1 MDYQDTVLF
10 NDFVKK
16 YRVKFEIDDDVQ
28 LVDNSGKT
36 GTLNEFIS
44 AHQGK
49 VIYVD
54 YWASW
59 CAPCIAEMP
68 SAKKLQK
75 ELNNKNIVYLYL
87 STDRKEEPWQKALK
101 KLELQGNINYR
112 IMNADNSMQMEELEI
127 QFIPRYMIYDVNGRL
142 VNKDAPRPSESELL
156 KSQLMKLLNTATDR

>member
-28 LVDNSGKT
+28 LVNNSGKT

-75 ELNNKNIVYLYL
+75 ELNKNQIISLI
-87 STDRKEEPWQKALK
+87 KP
-101 KLELQGNINYR
+101 
-112 IMNADNSMQMEELEI
+112 
-127 QFIPRYMIYDVNGRL
+127 
-142 VNKDAPRPSESELL
+142 
-156 KSQLMKLLNTATDR
+156 